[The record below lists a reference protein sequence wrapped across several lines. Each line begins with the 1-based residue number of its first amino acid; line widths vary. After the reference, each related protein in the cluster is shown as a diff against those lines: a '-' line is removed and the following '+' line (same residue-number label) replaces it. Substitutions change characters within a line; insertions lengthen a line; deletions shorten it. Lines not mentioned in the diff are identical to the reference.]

1 VVQHYGDT
9 DTVTTKATTTSASQ
23 RYEEARAAARQ
34 AMTRATADTRPE
46 FFKDS
51 AVPDDPAYRGFKFG
65 AAFFGWLVAISMTVL
80 LAGVVGAIA
89 VGVESVVH
97 FTRGEAEQRAGTLGI
112 AAAVILILAVS
123 LAFYT
128 GGYVAG
134 RLARFDGGR
143 QGFGVWIFAL
153 FITIVAAGVVALAN
167 TQNNVIDRINL
178 PNVPLSDSTV
188 TTGAISTAAA
198 LVLLT
203 LLAALLGG
211 NTGRRY
217 HDKIDNW
224 IS

>member
-9 DTVTTKATTTSASQ
+9 DTVTSNATQ

-34 AMTRATADTRPE
+34 AMTRATEDAPPQLAADTAR
-46 FFKDS
+46 
-51 AVPDDPAYRGFKFG
+51 DDPAYRGFKFG

-89 VGVESVVH
+89 IGVESVVNY
-97 FTRGEAEQRAGTLGI
+97 TRSEAEQRASTLGI
-112 AAAVILILAVS
+112 AAAIILVLTVS

-134 RLARFDGGR
+134 RLARFDGAR
-143 QGFGVWIFAL
+143 QGFGVWMFAL
-153 FITIVAAGVVALAN
+153 LITVVAAGVVALAN
-167 TQNNVIDRINL
+167 TQHNVVGGINL
-178 PNVPLSDSTV
+178 PNVPLADSTLA
-188 TTGAISTAAA
+188 TGAISTAVA
-198 LVLLT
+198 LALLT

-211 NTGRRY
+211 TTGRRY

-224 IS
+224 MS

>member
-9 DTVTTKATTTSASQ
+9 DTVTTTTNASQ

-34 AMTRATADTRPE
+34 AMTRATADARPE
-46 FFKDS
+46 PFEDN
-51 AVPDDPAYRGFKFG
+51 AGLDDPAYRGFKFG

-80 LAGVVGAIA
+80 LAGVIGAIA
-89 VGVESVVH
+89 IGVESVVN
-97 FTRGEAEQRAGTLGI
+97 FTRGEAEQRAGALGI
-112 AAAVILILAVS
+112 AAAVILVLAVS

-134 RLARFDGGR
+134 RLARFDGAR

-178 PNVPLSDSTV
+178 PNVPLSDSTL
-188 TTGAISTAAA
+188 TTGAISTAVA

>member
-9 DTVTTKATTTSASQ
+9 DTVTTTTTNASQ

-34 AMTRATADTRPE
+34 AMTRATADAKPQ
-46 FFKDS
+46 FFADN
-51 AVPDDPAYRGFKFG
+51 AEPDDPAYRGFKFG

-80 LAGVVGAIA
+80 LAGVIGAIA
-89 VGVESVVH
+89 IGVQSVVNY
-97 FTRGEAEQRAGTLGI
+97 TRGEAEQRAGALGI
-112 AAAVILILAVS
+112 AAAVILVLAMS

-143 QGFGVWIFAL
+143 QGFGVWVFAL
-153 FITIVAAGVVALAN
+153 FITGVAAGVVAVAN
-167 TQNNVIDRINL
+167 TQSNVIDRIDL
-178 PNVPLSDSTV
+178 PHVPLSDSTL
-188 TTGAISTAAA
+188 TTGAIGTAAA

-211 NTGRRY
+211 NSGRRY
-217 HDKIDNW
+217 HDRIDNW
-224 IS
+224 KS

>member
-9 DTVTTKATTTSASQ
+9 DTVTTTTNASQ

-34 AMTRATADTRPE
+34 AMTRATADAKPDP
-46 FFKDS
+46 FADN
-51 AVPDDPAYRGFKFG
+51 AALDDPAYRGFKFG

-80 LAGVVGAIA
+80 LAGVIGAIA
-89 VGVESVVH
+89 IGAQSVVH
-97 FTRGEAEQRAGTLGI
+97 YTRGEAEQRASTLGI
-112 AAAVILILAVS
+112 AAAVILVLMVT

-143 QGFGVWIFAL
+143 QGFGVWVFAL
-153 FITIVAAGVVALAN
+153 FVTGVAAGVVALAN
-167 TQNNVIDRINL
+167 AKNNVIDRIDL
-178 PNVPLSDSTV
+178 PNVPLSDSTL
-188 TTGAISTAAA
+188 TTGAISTAVA

-211 NTGRRY
+211 NSGRRY
-217 HDKIDNW
+217 HDRIDNW
-224 IS
+224 MS

>member
-9 DTVTTKATTTSASQ
+9 DTVTTNASQ

-34 AMTRATADTRPE
+34 AMTKATADAQPE
-46 FFKDS
+46 PFENN
-51 AVPDDPAYRGFKFG
+51 AELDDPAYRGFKFG

-89 VGVESVVH
+89 IGVESVVKY
-97 FTRGEAEQRAGTLGI
+97 TRAEAEQRVGVLGI
-112 AAAVILILAVS
+112 AAAVILVLTVS

-134 RLARFDGGR
+134 RLARFDGAR
-143 QGFGVWIFAL
+143 QGFGVWMFAL
-153 FITIVAAGVVALAN
+153 LITVVAAGVVALAN
-167 TQNNVIDRINL
+167 TQNNVVGRINL
-178 PNVPLSDSTV
+178 PNVPLSHSTLI
-188 TTGAISTAAA
+188 TGATSTAVA

-211 NTGRRY
+211 ITGRRY

-224 IS
+224 MS

>member
-9 DTVTTKATTTSASQ
+9 ETLTTNATQ

-34 AMTRATADTRPE
+34 AMTKATVDAPPQLAEDAG
-46 FFKDS
+46 D
-51 AVPDDPAYRGFKFG
+51 VDDPAYRGFKFG
-65 AAFFGWLVAISMTVL
+65 AAFFGWLVAMSMAVL
-80 LAGVVGAIA
+80 LTGVVGAIA
-89 VGVESVVH
+89 TGVDFVVH
-97 FTRGEAEQRAGTLGI
+97 FTRAEAQQRAGTLGI
-112 AAAVILILAVS
+112 AAAVIMVLTLS

-134 RLARFDGGR
+134 RLARFDGAR

-153 FITIVAAGVVALAN
+153 FITAVAAGVVALAN
-167 TQNNVIDRINL
+167 AQNNLVGRINL
-178 PNVPLSDSTV
+178 PHLPLSHSTL
-188 TTGAISTAAA
+188 TTGAISTAGA

-211 NTGRRY
+211 MTGRRF

-224 IS
+224 MS

>member
-9 DTVTTKATTTSASQ
+9 DTVTTNATQ

-34 AMTRATADTRPE
+34 AMTRATVDAPPQLAADAE
-46 FFKDS
+46 VDE
-51 AVPDDPAYRGFKFG
+51 PAYRGFKFG
-65 AAFFGWLVAISMTVL
+65 AAFFGWLVAMSMAVL

-89 VGVESVVH
+89 TGVESVVKY
-97 FTRGEAEQRAGTLGI
+97 TRAEAEQRAGTLGI
-112 AAAVILILAVS
+112 AAAVILVLTLS
-123 LAFYT
+123 LAFYA

-134 RLARFDGGR
+134 RLARFDGAR
-143 QGFGVWIFAL
+143 QGFGVWTFAL
-153 FITIVAAGVVALAN
+153 FITGVAAGVVALAN
-167 TQNNVIDRINL
+167 TRNDVVASINL
-178 PNVPLSDSTV
+178 PNVPLPNSTLII
-188 TTGAISTAAA
+188 GAGSTAAA

-211 NTGRRY
+211 TTGRRY

>member
-9 DTVTTKATTTSASQ
+9 DTVTTNASQ

-34 AMTRATADTRPE
+34 AMTRATVDAQPE
-46 FFKDS
+46 PFENN
-51 AVPDDPAYRGFKFG
+51 AELDDPAYRGFKFG

-89 VGVESVVH
+89 LGVESVVKY
-97 FTRGEAEQRAGTLGI
+97 TRAEAEQRVSVLGI
-112 AAAVILILAVS
+112 AAAVILVLTVS

-134 RLARFDGGR
+134 RLARFDGAR
-143 QGFGVWIFAL
+143 QGFGVWMFAL
-153 FITIVAAGVVALAN
+153 LITVVAAGVVALAN
-167 TQNNVIDRINL
+167 TQNNVVGRINL
-178 PNVPLSDSTV
+178 PNVPLSDSTL
-188 TTGAISTAAA
+188 TTGAISTAVA

-211 NTGRRY
+211 TTGRRY
-217 HDKIDNW
+217 HDKIDKW
-224 IS
+224 MS

>member
-9 DTVTTKATTTSASQ
+9 DTVTNNATQ

-34 AMTRATADTRPE
+34 AMTRATVDAPPEPSADDAR
-46 FFKDS
+46 
-51 AVPDDPAYRGFKFG
+51 PDDPAYRGFKFG
-65 AAFFGWLVAISMTVL
+65 AAFFGWLVAISMAVL

-89 VGVESVVH
+89 TGVEFVVNY
-97 FTRGEAEQRAGTLGI
+97 TRAEAEQRASTLGI
-112 AAAVILILAVS
+112 AAAVILVLTVS

-134 RLARFDGGR
+134 RLARFDGAR

-153 FITIVAAGVVALAN
+153 LITLVAAGVVALAN
-167 TQNNVIDRINL
+167 TQNDVVGGINL
-178 PNVPLSDSTV
+178 PNVPLPNSTV
-188 TTGAISTAAA
+188 ITGAISTAAA
-198 LVLLT
+198 LLLLT

-211 NTGRRY
+211 TTGRRY

-224 IS
+224 MS